1 MYYTLHATEKETL
14 YTAENTYE
22 LSADDVQ
29 NLKNLKGTYT
39 VKATAYYD
47 EAEQKKTEKTLPVAA
62 KVAIAFGVIVGLVLI
77 AALILYLVKG
87 GRKGTDYRS
96 RRDSKRDYKNL

>member
-1 MYYTLHATEKETL
+1 M
-14 YTAENTYE
+14 
-22 LSADDVQ
+22 SADDARVRDT
-29 NLKNLKGTYT
+29 LKGTYT

-47 EAEQKKTEKTLPVAA
+47 EAAEQEKTEKSLTLSA